1 MGLRS
6 GLRGNG
12 PGSSGSSSGGRGV
25 PRTALVI
32 VALLVA
38 LPAWLLAEAVI
49 GRAERLSAQDAYLRA
64 SAAAAA
70 VGHVASHVVDD
81 ASFAAVLARR
91 WVALHRSDDASARW
105 ETERMMRAIISEAA
119 AGRTTLTSIVIAG
132 PAGETVWHSDPG
144 ISPFSVADR
153 PYFMEAAAGTQG
165 LRVSAPFA
173 GRATAQ
179 PLFAAVA
186 RLEDE
191 AGRFAGIV
199 IASISPRDVSSRLAQ
214 MTPRTN
220 DVVAILRQDGELL
233 ARSHD
238 VASLLGLVIPLPD
251 DAMASLRREGE
262 GTFRQANQV
271 SGRDQ
276 FMAVRAVDDTNLIAF
291 AAVDAE
297 AEMEAMPLLRGAAR
311 VAVLALAGGVLLALF
326 FGRVARRNMA
336 LADMAAV
343 LRQGREQV
351 ERLHAGLPVGLF
363 LLDVSADGA
372 ARLLYRAGGAQD
384 PPEEALRTALLA
396 ALASGTAGFEWVAP
410 SAFTPRPTLATSL
423 HRLSLRAD
431 GGGEV
436 VGYSRDVSAEREAA
450 AQVET
455 ARRELD
461 RTLEAAPIV
470 VFRVTIAPNGR
481 GTKTYISR
489 SIERMTGWPY
499 EKVNATGGLRA
510 IFDPPQAGYPG
521 DPALLAGADEWSKD
535 LRLRCADG
543 RLLAVKVTLTVIARL
558 PDGSADAVGYIADV
572 TAERAA
578 DARAIA
584 AARLA
589 SLGEMSAGLAHE
601 LKQPLQAI
609 ALAANNARTAMRRD
623 RVDVAEQRLDRIAG
637 YTQRAAALIEHLR
650 RFARG
655 VDEHAPPQPVPL
667 AEAVEGAM
675 ALTGG
680 TLREAGI
687 EVRCTLG
694 DPSPVVM
701 GHLVALEQV
710 LANLLANA
718 GDVLSALPAE
728 APRWISI
735 AATPAAG
742 GFTELRVADSGGGL
756 PGQVLDRM
764 FEPFV
769 TTKGPDRGTGLGLS
783 ICHGLVVAMG
793 GRIAAAN
800 GPDGAVFTI
809 HLPNAPAAPAA
820 GSATD
825 AAEGGTSTSAA
836 EGGTSTSA
844 AEGGNG

>member
-6 GLRGNG
+6 GLRGK
-12 PGSSGSSSGGRGV
+12 GRAIGAGAAPTV
-25 PRTALVI
+25 LVI
-32 VALLVA
+32 LALLVA
-38 LPAWLLAEAVI
+38 VPAWLVAEAVVD
-49 GRAERLSAQDAYLRA
+49 RAERLSAQDAYLRA

-81 ASFAAVLARR
+81 AGFATVLARR
-91 WVALHRSDDASARW
+91 WIALRRSGDDSARQ
-105 ETERMMRAIISEAA
+105 EAERMMRSIISEAA
-119 AGRTTLTSIVIAG
+119 AGRTTLANIVIAG
-132 PAGETVWHSDPG
+132 PAGETLWHSDPDTR
-144 ISPFSVADR
+144 PFSVADR
-153 PYFMEAAAGTQG
+153 PYFTEAAAGAAG
-165 LRVSAPFA
+165 LRISAPFA

-179 PLFAAVA
+179 PLFAAVS

-191 AGRFAGIV
+191 GGRFAGIV
-199 IASISPRDVSSRLAQ
+199 IASISPRDVSQRLAQ
-214 MTPRTN
+214 MTPRPN
-220 DVVAILRQDGELL
+220 DVVAILRREGELL

-238 VASLLGLVIPLPD
+238 VASLLGLLIPLPA
-251 DAMASLRREGE
+251 DAMAGLSQRGAF
-262 GTFRQANQV
+262 TFRQESQV
-271 SGRDQ
+271 NGRDQ
-276 FMAVRAVDDTNLIAF
+276 FMAVQAVDDTNLVAF

-297 AEMEAMPLLRGAAR
+297 AEMEAMPLLRGAVR
-311 VAVLALAGGVLLALF
+311 FAVLALSAGVLLALL
-326 FGRVARRNMA
+326 FGRVTRRNHA
-336 LADMAAV
+336 LADTAAA

-363 LLDVSADGA
+363 LLDVAADGA
-372 ARLLYRAGGAQD
+372 AGLLYRAGGAQD
-384 PPEEALRTALLA
+384 PPPAALRSALLEALAT
-396 ALASGTAGFEWVAP
+396 GTASFEWTAP
-410 SAFTPRPTLATSL
+410 SAFAPRPILVTSL
-423 HRLSLRAD
+423 HRLSLRPD

-436 VGYSRDVSAEREAA
+436 VGYSRDVTVEREAT
-450 AQVET
+450 AQVEA

-461 RTLEAAPIV
+461 RTLEGAPIV

-481 GTKTYISR
+481 GTKTYVSR

-499 EKVNATGGLRA
+499 DQVNAPGGLRA
-510 IFDPPQAGYPG
+510 IFDPPQAGYTG
-521 DPALLAGADEWSKD
+521 DRSLFAGADEWSKD

-543 RLLAVKVTLTVIARL
+543 RLLQVKVTLTVIARL

-667 AEAVEGAM
+667 GDAVEGAM
-675 ALTGG
+675 ALAGG
-680 TLREAGI
+680 VLREAGI
-687 EVRCTLG
+687 EIRCALG
-694 DPSPVVM
+694 DPAPIVL

-718 GDVLSALPAE
+718 GDVLAARPPE
-728 APRWISI
+728 APRWIAI
-735 AATPAAG
+735 TATPAED
-742 GFTELRVADSGGGL
+742 GFTALRVADSGGGL
-756 PGQVLDRM
+756 PDLVLARM

-793 GRIAAAN
+793 GRIAAEN
-800 GPDGAVFTI
+800 GPDGAIFTI
-809 HLPNAPAAPAA
+809 HLRDAPAPETLAE
-820 GSATD
+820 SATE
-825 AAEGGTSTSAA
+825 AGT
-836 EGGTSTSA
+836 G
-844 AEGGNG
+844 

>member
-1 MGLRS
+1 MGLRV
-6 GLRGNG
+6 GLLGKDSRSGNG
-12 PGSSGSSSGGRGV
+12 AT
-25 PRTALVI
+25 RTVLV
-32 VALLVA
+32 VLVLLVA
-38 LPAWLLAEAVI
+38 LPAWLVAEAVI
-49 GRAERLSAQDAYLRA
+49 DRAEKLSAQDAYLRA
-64 SAAAAA
+64 GAAAAA

-91 WVALHRSDDASARW
+91 WMSHRRSGDDSARR
-105 ETERMMRAIISEAA
+105 ETEQMMRAIISEAA
-119 AGRTTLTSIVIAG
+119 AGRTTLTNIIIAG
-132 PAGETVWHSDPG
+132 PAGETVWHSDPD
-144 ISPFSVADR
+144 IRPFSVADR
-153 PYFMEAAAGTQG
+153 PYFMEAASGQQG

-179 PLFAAVA
+179 PLFAAAA

-199 IASISPRDVSSRLAQ
+199 IASISPRDVSARLAQ
-214 MTPRTN
+214 MTPRSN
-220 DVVAILRQDGELL
+220 DVVAILRQEGELL

-238 VASLLGLVIPLPD
+238 VASLLGLIIPLP
-251 DAMASLRREGE
+251 AEAVASLRRG
-262 GTFRQANQV
+262 GSFTFRQANEV

-276 FMAVRAVDDTNLIAF
+276 FMAVQAVDDTNLIAF

-297 AEMEAMPLLRGAAR
+297 AEMEAMPMLRGAAR
-311 VAVLALAGGVLLALF
+311 AAVLALSAGVLLALL

-363 LLDVSADGA
+363 LLDVTADGT

-384 PPEEALRTALLA
+384 PPVDALRAALLD
-396 ALASGTAGFEWVAP
+396 ALATGTADFEWVAP
-410 SAFTPRPTLATSL
+410 SAFAPRPTLATSL
-423 HRLSLRAD
+423 HRLSIRAD

-436 VGYSRDVSAEREAA
+436 VGYSRDVTAERDAA
-450 AQVET
+450 AQVEA

-481 GTKTYISR
+481 GTKTYVSR

-499 EKVNATGGLRA
+499 DRINAPGGLRA
-510 IFDPPQAGYPG
+510 IFDPPQAGYTG
-521 DPALLAGADEWSKD
+521 DRTLFAGADEWSKD

-655 VDEHAPPQPVPL
+655 VDEHAPPQPVAL
-667 AEAVEGAM
+667 ADAVEGAM

-680 TLREAGI
+680 VLREAGI
-687 EVRCTLG
+687 ELRCTLG
-694 DPSPVVM
+694 VPPPVVM

-718 GDVLSALPAE
+718 GDVLAALPPE
-728 APRWISI
+728 APRWISL
-735 AATPAAG
+735 AAKPAAD

-756 PGQVLDRM
+756 PGLVLDRM

-793 GRIAAAN
+793 GRIAAEN
-800 GPDGAVFTI
+800 GPDGAIFTI
-809 HLPNAPAAPAA
+809 HLPNAPAAAPADLPA
-820 GSATD
+820 S
-825 AAEGGTSTSAA
+825 SP
-836 EGGTSTSA
+836 A

>member
-1 MGLRS
+1 MGLRL
-6 GLRGNG
+6 GFRGRD
-12 PGSSGSSSGGRGV
+12 GGKDRSRGAGAA
-25 PRTALVI
+25 RLALGAF
-32 VALLVA
+32 ALLVA
-38 LPAWLLAEAVI
+38 IPAWMAAEAI
-49 GRAERLSAQDAYLRA
+49 IDRAERLVAQDAYLRA

-81 ASFAAVLARR
+81 ANFATILARR
-91 WVALHRSDDASARW
+91 WLTLRASGDDVARAEA
-105 ETERMMRAIISEAA
+105 ERMMRTIIGQAA
-119 AGRTTLTSIVIAG
+119 AGRAALASIVIAG
-132 PAGETVWHSDPG
+132 ADGDVIFHSDPAAP
-144 ISPFSVADR
+144 PFSVADR
-153 PYFMEAAAGTQG
+153 AYFTEAEAGFTG
-165 LRVSAPFA
+165 LRISAPFS
-173 GRATAQ
+173 GRYVTQ

-186 RLEDE
+186 RLEDPG
-191 AGRFAGIV
+191 GRFAGVV
-199 IASISPRDVSSRLAQ
+199 ISSVSPRDISVRLGQ

-220 DVVAILRQDGELL
+220 DILAILREEGELL
-233 ARSHD
+233 ARSHG
-238 VASLLGLVIPLPD
+238 VAALLGLIIPLPEPAIAALQRD
-251 DAMASLRREGE
+251 GAF
-262 GTFRQANQV
+262 TFRQANQFT
-271 SGRDQ
+271 GRDQ
-276 FMAVRAVDDTNLIAF
+276 FVAVQAVDDTNLVAF

-311 VAVLALAGGVLLALF
+311 IAVVAVTLGALLALLFGRLAVRSMALAGTAEAL
-326 FGRVARRNMA
+326 RR
-336 LADMAAV
+336 
-343 LRQGREQV
+343 GREQV

-363 LLDVSADGA
+363 LLDVEPDGA

-384 PPEEALRTALLA
+384 PPAEMLQEALRTTLSAETG
-396 ALASGTAGFEWVAP
+396 SFEWTAP
-410 SAFTPRPTLATSL
+410 SAFAPRPTLVTSL

-436 VGYSRDVSAEREAA
+436 VGYTRDVTAEREAA
-450 AQVET
+450 AQADA

-461 RTLEAAPIV
+461 RTLEGAPIV
-470 VFRVTIAPNGR
+470 VFRVLIAPNGR
-481 GTKTYISR
+481 GTKTYVSR

-499 EKVNATGGLRA
+499 DQVNAPGGLRS
-510 IFDPPQAGYPG
+510 IFDPPQAGFTG
-521 DPALLAGADEWSKD
+521 DRTLFAGADEWSKD

-589 SLGEMSAGLAHE
+589 SLGEMSASLAHE

-623 RVDVAEQRLDRIAG
+623 RVDMAEQRLDRIAG

-655 VDEHAPPQPVPL
+655 ADEQAAPQPVPL
-667 AEAVEGAM
+667 ADAVEGALV
-675 ALTGG
+675 LTGAG
-680 TLREAGI
+680 LREAGI
-687 EVRCTLG
+687 EIRCTLG
-694 DPSPVVM
+694 DPPPVVL

-718 GDVLSALPAE
+718 RDVLATAPGD
-728 APRWISI
+728 APRWIAI
-735 AATPAAG
+735 TAAPAAA
-742 GFTELRVADSGGGL
+742 GFTALRVADSGGGL
-756 PGQVLDRM
+756 PAEVLARL

-793 GRIAAAN
+793 GSITAEN

-809 HLPNAPAAPAA
+809 HLPDAPALPDDGRPASI
-820 GSATD
+820 SAS
-825 AAEGGTSTSAA
+825 EPS
-836 EGGTSTSA
+836 
-844 AEGGNG
+844 NG

>member
-1 MGLRS
+1 MALRF
-6 GLRGNG
+6 GRPGNG
-12 PGSSGSSSGGRGV
+12 TGKGTGSGAARPV
-25 PRTALVI
+25 LVI
-32 VALLVA
+32 LALLVA
-38 LPAWLLAEAVI
+38 LPAWLVAEAVI
-49 GRAERLSAQDAYLRA
+49 GRAERLSAQDAFLRA

-81 ASFAAVLARR
+81 ASFATVLARR
-91 WVALHRSDDASARW
+91 WQALRASGDDTARR
-105 ETERMMRAIISEAA
+105 ETERMMRGIISEAA
-119 AGRTTLTSIVIAG
+119 AGRATLASIVIADADG
-132 PAGETVWHSDPG
+132 TVAWHSDPNAR
-144 ISPFSVADR
+144 PFSVADR
-153 PYFMEAAAGTQG
+153 AYFVEAQSGTPG
-165 LRVSAPFA
+165 LRLSAPFS
-173 GRATAQ
+173 GRASSLA
-179 PLFAAVA
+179 LFAAVA

-191 AGRFAGIV
+191 AGRFAGVV
-199 IASISPRDVSSRLAQ
+199 IASISPRDVSERLAR
-214 MTPRTN
+214 MTPRPN
-220 DVVAILRQDGELL
+220 DVLAILRREGELL

-238 VASLLGLVIPLPD
+238 VASLIGLLIPLPPE
-251 DAMASLRREGE
+251 ALAALGSRGE
-262 GTFRQANQV
+262 FTFRQPNQV

-276 FMAVRAVDDTNLIAF
+276 FMAVQTVDDTNLIAF

-311 VAVLALAGGVLLALF
+311 VAVVTLSAVVLLALL
-326 FGRVARRNMA
+326 FGRVARRNLA
-336 LADMAAV
+336 LADMAAM
-343 LRQGREQV
+343 LRQGREEV

-363 LLDVSADGA
+363 LLDVTADGA

-384 PPEEALRTALLA
+384 PPEDALRRALRD
-396 ALASGTAGFEWVAP
+396 ALATQTASFEWTAA
-410 SAFTPRPTLATSL
+410 SAFAPRPTLVTSL
-423 HRLSLRAD
+423 QRLSLRAD

-436 VGYSRDVSAEREAA
+436 VGYSRDVTAEREAA
-450 AQVET
+450 ARADA

-470 VFRVTIAPNGR
+470 VFRVLIAPNGR

-489 SIERMTGWPY
+489 SIECMTGWPY
-499 EKVNATGGLRA
+499 EQVNAPGGLRA
-510 IFDPPQAGYPG
+510 IFDPPQAGFTG
-521 DPALLAGADEWSKD
+521 DRTLFNGADEWSQD

-543 RLLAVKVTLTVIARL
+543 RLLAVKVTLTVIDRL

-578 DARAIA
+578 EARAIA

-623 RVDVAEQRLDRIAG
+623 RVDMAEQRLDRIAG

-667 AEAVEGAM
+667 ADAVEGAM

-680 TLREAGI
+680 VLREAGI
-687 EVRCTLG
+687 EVRTQLG
-694 DPSPVVM
+694 DPPPCVM

-710 LANLLANA
+710 IANLLANA
-718 GDVLSALPAE
+718 GDVLSARPASV
-728 APRWISI
+728 PRWIAI
-735 AATPAAG
+735 TATPAED
-742 GFTELRVADSGGGL
+742 GFTRLCVEDSGGGL
-756 PGQVLDRM
+756 PELVLDRL

-793 GRIAAAN
+793 GRIEAEN
-800 GPDGAVFTI
+800 GPHGAIFTI
-809 HLPNAPAAPAA
+809 HLPDAPTPQDAAPEAA
-820 GSATD
+820 TGA
-825 AAEGGTSTSAA
+825 
-836 EGGTSTSA
+836 
-844 AEGGNG
+844 